1 MLQCYLLSK
10 IIVWLEYLVKCQSVL
25 SCQSHQEKYG
35 LWFCPEGP
43 VLVPEGSAVCLY
55 FQSMSEHSKHHG
67 SPWPCSFQTNL
78 STKLTEHWGQDVTV
92 CRVCGPTVV
101 WLPVYSVCD
110 QWRNFGLQ
118 FPEQHSDNR
127 YTHTCWSVVCGW
139 DDSYPPE
146 WLFSELQTTRS
157 YKLWLGL
164 TLALLS
170 AFLIG
175 GSVILKKKALLRLAT
190 SGHTRAG
197 DLHHQHPKLWVFFN
211 F

>member
-1 MLQCYLLSK
+1 MSKCPHSCPQLS
-10 IIVWLEYLVKCQSVL
+10 ITSGEIWALIL
-25 SCQSHQEKYG
+25 
-35 LWFCPEGP
+35 PEGSA
-43 VLVPEGSAVCLY
+43 LVPEGITVCLY
-55 FQSMSEHSKHHG
+55 FQSMSEHSKHHT
-67 SPWPCSFQTNL
+67 SPWPRSFQTNL

-101 WLPVYSVCD
+101 RLPVYSVCD
-110 QWRNFGLQ
+110 HWRNCGLQ
-118 FPEQHSDNR
+118 LPEQQHSDNR

-139 DDSYPPE
+139 NDSYPPE

-197 DLHHQHPKLWVFFN
+197 DLHQHHHPELCFIFFFN